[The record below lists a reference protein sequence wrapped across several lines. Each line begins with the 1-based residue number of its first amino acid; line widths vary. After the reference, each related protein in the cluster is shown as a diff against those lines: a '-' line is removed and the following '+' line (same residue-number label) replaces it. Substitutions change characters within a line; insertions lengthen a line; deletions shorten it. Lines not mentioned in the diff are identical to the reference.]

1 MSNMQLVAVTQ
12 KNIAPYVA
20 FRMEVADEEGR
31 RYYQTIDLA
40 AAILT
45 QGSDYALEDEHG
57 KLQAAVTIRR
67 KEARDG
73 NLLVMISV
81 EGKDKKPETNAR
93 LLREVLATETGNV
106 VTLDTRYNVYNP
118 PEMTLPNAKMA
129 EMGFT
134 EIPGTYRYKREPGPP
149 RSGEFPHADRAVERG
164 YKTLVIDDAYV
175 ASDPDIFEKLA
186 DIFNRA
192 FSNRDN
198 VTPSTPE
205 RMRKSYETDA
215 NDIII
220 AKLGDDVTGSIT
232 LSYLG
237 DSVLSPQYNCMRRH
251 WGTGSVD
258 LMCRHLAQLVADRW
272 NVPIIGYAEA
282 RNAASWK
289 ALERFGL
296 TRVEELMIWERHVP
310 TGETFT
316 L

>member
-1 MSNMQLVAVTQ
+1 MQLVAVTQ
-12 KNIAPYVA
+12 ENIAPYVA
-20 FRMEVADEEGR
+20 LRMEIADEEGR

-45 QGSDYALEDEHG
+45 QGSDYALLDEDG
-57 KLQAAVTIRR
+57 KMQAAVKIRR
-67 KEARDG
+67 KETREG
-73 NLLVMISV
+73 GLLVMMSA
-81 EGKDKKPETNAR
+81 EGKDKNPETNAS
-93 LLREVLATETGNV
+93 LLRAVLATENANIATR
-106 VTLDTRYNVYNP
+106 DTRYHVYNP
-118 PEMTLPNAKMA
+118 SEVTLPHTEMT
-129 EMGFT
+129 EMGFA

-164 YKTLVIDDAYV
+164 YKTLVIDDSYV
-175 ASDPDIFEKLA
+175 ASDPEIFEKLA
-186 DIFNRA
+186 DIYNRA
-192 FSNRDN
+192 FSNRDSVN
-198 VTPSTPE
+198 PSTPE
-205 RMRKSYETDA
+205 RMRKNFEADA

-220 AKLGDDVTGSIT
+220 AKLGDEVTSSIT

-237 DSVLSPQYNCMRRH
+237 DSVLSPQYTCLRRH

-296 TRVEELMIWERHVP
+296 TRIEELMIWERHIP
-310 TGETFT
+310 AGETFT
-316 L
+316 I

>member
-1 MSNMQLVAVTQ
+1 MQLVAVTQ
-12 KNIAPYVA
+12 ENIAPYVA
-20 FRMEVADEEGR
+20 LRMEIADEEGR

-40 AAILT
+40 TAILT
-45 QGSDYALEDEHG
+45 QGSDYVLQDEDG
-57 KLQAAVTIRR
+57 KMQAAVTIQRT
-67 KEARDG
+67 EIRDG
-73 NLLVMISV
+73 SLLIIMSV
-81 EGKDKKPETNAR
+81 EGKDKKPETNAS
-93 LLREVLATETGNV
+93 LLRIVLAMENGV
-106 VTLDTRYNVYNP
+106 ATLDTRYHVCNP
-118 PEMTLPNAKMA
+118 PEMTLPRTKMT
-129 EMGFT
+129 EMGFA

-164 YKTLVIDDAYV
+164 YTTLVIDDSYV
-175 ASDPDIFEKLA
+175 ASDPEIFEKLA
-186 DIFNRA
+186 DIYNRA
-192 FSNRDN
+192 FSNRDS

-205 RMRKSYETDA
+205 RMRKNYEADA

-220 AKLGDDVTGSIT
+220 AKLGDEVTSSIT

-237 DSVLSPQYNCMRRH
+237 DSVLSPQYTCMRRH

-296 TRVEELMIWERHVP
+296 TRIEELMIWERHIP
-310 TGETFT
+310 AGEAFT
-316 L
+316 I